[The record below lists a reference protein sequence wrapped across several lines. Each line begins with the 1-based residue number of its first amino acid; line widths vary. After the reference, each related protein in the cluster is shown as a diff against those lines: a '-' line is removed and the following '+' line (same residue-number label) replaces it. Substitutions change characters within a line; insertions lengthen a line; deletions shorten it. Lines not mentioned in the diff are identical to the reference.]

1 MELEIIIYTVLMV
14 GFFDGLLLK
23 FDVYGRFEKYASG
36 NVPKLL
42 YQLSKC
48 KFCIL
53 FHLGWISSLV
63 VIPFVYFDVHIFLTP
78 FAVSGALK
86 LIKNDL

>member
-1 MELEIIIYTVLMV
+1 MELIIYTVLMV
-14 GFFDGLLLK
+14 GFFDALLSK
-23 FDVYGRFEKYASG
+23 FHAYSKFEKFASTTDS
-36 NVPKLL
+36 KLL

-53 FHLGWISSLV
+53 FHLGWITSML
-63 VIPFVYFDVHIFLTP
+63 VIPFIYFDAIVLLTP

-86 LIKNDL
+86 LIKND